1 MGGGVFAEKFSVD
14 RTATNQCNG
23 GKQELKQS
31 AHERSYSQKCDRMQV
46 WITVYFGIYDEAT
59 RFRRHCG
66 GVAGVDKKQHIAELC
81 LKRIALLNVG
91 LCIAECELAA
101 HPQDEDI
108 TQTRYIVGTDAE
120 IHIGSMS

>member
-1 MGGGVFAEKFSVD
+1 MGGGVFVEKFSVD

-46 WITVYFGIYDEAT
+46 WIAVYLGIYDET
-59 RFRRHCG
+59 SRLRRHRG
-66 GVAGVDKKQHIAELC
+66 GIAGVDEKQYIAQLC
-81 LKRIALLNVG
+81 LERIALLNVG

-120 IHIGSMS
+120 IHIGIIS

>member
-1 MGGGVFAEKFSVD
+1 MGGGVFVEKFSVD

-46 WITVYFGIYDEAT
+46 WIAVYLGIYDET
-59 RFRRHCG
+59 SRLRRHRG
-66 GVAGVDKKQHIAELC
+66 GIAGVDEKQYIAQLC
-81 LKRIALLNVG
+81 LERIALLNIG
-91 LCIAECELAA
+91 LGIAECELAA